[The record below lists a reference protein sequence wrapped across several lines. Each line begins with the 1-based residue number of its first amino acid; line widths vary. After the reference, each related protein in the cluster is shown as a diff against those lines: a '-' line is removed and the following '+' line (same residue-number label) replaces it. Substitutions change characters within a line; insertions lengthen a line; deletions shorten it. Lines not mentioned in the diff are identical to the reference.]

1 MNIDSIL
8 TEWCYRLPKGYPTST
23 RDYEVLYNVLLE
35 TCNCTAEQ
43 ARNIVNRA
51 KGNVTDY
58 INEGLKI
65 GSIENQFLSKAV
77 READKEQDLAKFLS
91 LLPVAAELPTLKVLN
106 KLSYDESQQ
115 FATLLYSE
123 TTVSEELLNTI
134 NFKSG
139 TYGRLFEI
147 HPAGFGKGE
156 VLLTALLRDS
166 FIQGGK
172 IAYDLNVNG
181 AKFEVKDYS
190 NPKKPNSSIRLGT
203 KATVTRFR
211 YWDEITATF
220 QRLAQL
226 RGIDSAKFDLD
237 KLLPEPLL
245 EAIRYL
251 DDRRHVI
258 LAGNLG
264 MKDKY
269 YLDMFYREA
278 NKLSSEIKGY
288 TNVILR
294 GPNQEP
300 IEMSIEPL
308 ADASGDAFVIRPVR
322 DQSQNL
328 TYVNAELRRLKYVRN
343 PLELDLDMAE
353 AVESIIADVTFIV
366 FRPFRINVTQ
376 DLRYVVSDSGKVR
389 IIEKTVTPDDTEVGT
404 EDDENDEDMN

>member
-35 TCNCTAEQ
+35 TCNCTVEQ
-43 ARNIVNRA
+43 ARDIVNRA

-58 INEGLKI
+58 INEGLEI

-77 READKEQDLAKFLS
+77 QEADKEQDLAKFLS
-91 LLPVAAELPTLKVLN
+91 LLPVEAELPTLKVLN
-106 KLSYDESQQ
+106 NLSYDESQQ

-134 NFKSG
+134 NFRSG
-139 TYGRLFEI
+139 TTGRLFEI
-147 HPAGFGKGE
+147 RPAGLGKGE

-166 FIQGGK
+166 FIQGGNTP
-172 IAYDLNVNG
+172 YDLNVNG

-190 NPKKPNSSIRLGT
+190 NPKKPNASIRLGT

-226 RGIDSAKFDLD
+226 RGIDSPKFDLD
-237 KLLPEPLL
+237 KLLPESLL

-308 ADASGDAFVIRPVR
+308 DDASGDAFVIRPIR

-343 PLELDLDMAE
+343 PLALDRDMAE
-353 AVESIIADVTFIV
+353 AVESIISDVTFIV
-366 FRPFRINVTQ
+366 FRPSRINVTR

-404 EDDENDEDMN
+404 EDDKDMN